1 MEYRSKQANLKLPTS
16 LMLKLGIPQIIG
28 WGSGFYLP
36 AILAVPISAS
46 LGISQDIFFWAFT
59 LSLLV
64 AGLVGP
70 RVGRAIDRFGG
81 RRVMPI
87 GNIVFAAGLSLMA
100 MSTEVWML
108 FAAWMITGLGASVGN
123 YDAAFA
129 TAVRHLG
136 QKANPVIAGI
146 TLFSGFA
153 SSISWP
159 LTSYLLAEF
168 SWQSAVWF
176 WAAMHIFVAMPIHLS
191 LPRVETREVPAVT
204 GPIKKVMRRRF
215 KLDPLTLVFALIFAL
230 EGFIVTGVNT
240 TLPVLVGGLGAD
252 TNLVLLASVVLGPA
266 QVLSRVLLMLV
277 GKYLGPMQIAGISI
291 VAHPLGVALLLIFGE
306 GAILWFV
313 ILQGVGVGLNPYV
326 RGSLPLLFFGSDRYG
341 QRQGYIMMPSKIVSA
356 LSPTLITAML
366 IVSAQLAVTVSMAVG
381 AMALVLLVLLSTL
394 HRRRSAVDPQFS
406 AASSLEN

>member
-36 AILAVPISAS
+36 AILAVPISDS

-87 GNIVFAAGLSLMA
+87 GNLVFAAGLGLMA

-108 FAAWMITGLGASVGN
+108 FAAWIITGLGASVGN

-153 SSISWP
+153 STVSWP
-159 LTSYLLAEF
+159 LTSYLLTQY
-168 SWQSAVWF
+168 SWQTAVWF
-176 WAAMHIFVAMPIHLS
+176 WVAMHILVAFPIHSS
-191 LPRVETREVPAVT
+191 LPRVEVREVAAIT
-204 GPIKKVMRRRF
+204 GPITKIMRRRF
-215 KLDPLTLVFALIFAL
+215 RIDPLTLVFALIFAL

-240 TLPVLVGGLGAD
+240 TLPILVEGLGAD
-252 TNLVLLASVVLGPA
+252 ANLVLLAAVVLGPA
-266 QVLSRVLLMLV
+266 QVLARVLLMV
-277 GKYLGPMQIAGISI
+277 FGKYLSPIMIAGVSV
-291 VAHPLGVALLLIFGE
+291 VAHPLGVLLLLFFGE

-313 ILQGVGVGLNPYV
+313 VLQGVSVGLNPYV
-326 RGSLPLLFFGSDRYG
+326 RGSLPLLFFGSDKYG
-341 QRQGYIMMPSKIVSA
+341 QRQGYIMMPAKIVSA
-356 LSPTLITAML
+356 ASPTLMTGL
-366 IVSAQLAVTVSMAVG
+366 LLLSAQLAVTVSLAFGAV
-381 AMALVLLVLLSTL
+381 ALLLLVLLSTL
-394 HRRRSAVDPQFS
+394 HRRRIASSAQFS
-406 AASSLEN
+406 AASDLEN